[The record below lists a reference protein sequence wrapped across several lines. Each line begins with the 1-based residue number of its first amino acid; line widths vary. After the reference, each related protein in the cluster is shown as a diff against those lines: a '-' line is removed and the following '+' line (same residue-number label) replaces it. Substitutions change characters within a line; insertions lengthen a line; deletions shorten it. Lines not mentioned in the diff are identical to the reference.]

1 MRMISFSHGRMLAI
15 GATFALYMTAPIS
28 TKAACIAMGTGS
40 TPSNHLLAAPDLQS
54 AMPQEELPD
63 NRNPEDGK
71 PSPRIVGMW
80 IIDIAFENG
89 TTDHALEQFSS
100 DGTEAIESTAFPP
113 ASENRCFGIWRTRNG
128 RTYMLTHIGWDFFTD
143 TGAFK
148 GTGRLIAR
156 LTLHR
161 DGNSFT
167 GELVQDEV
175 DPSGN
180 IILQPVKG
188 TVTGRRFKHA
198 TSLDDIMY

>member
-1 MRMISFSHGRMLAI
+1 MMSFSRGRALAVS
-15 GATFALYMTAPIS
+15 AAFALCITAPVS
-28 TKAACIAMGTGS
+28 TKAACVVMGAGS
-40 TPSNHLLAAPDLQS
+40 TSSNHLLAAPDLQS
-54 AMPQEELPD
+54 VMPQEESSD
-63 NRNPEDGK
+63 NRNPEDGRWT
-71 PSPRIVGMW
+71 PRIVGMW
-80 IIDIAFENG
+80 IIDITFENG
-89 TTDHALEQFSS
+89 ATDHAIEQFSS

-148 GTGRLIAR
+148 GTARLILR

-167 GELVQDEV
+167 GELIEDEV

-198 TSLDDIMY
+198 TSLGDIMY